1 MSNIWGLLLQGDSGS
16 GLVVLTNSPA
26 PVLVGVVSYKYGV
39 AECGAENKAGVYA
52 RVQLF
57 TSWIRESMKLNSV
70 PDVVS

>member
-1 MSNIWGLLLQGDSGS
+1 M
-16 GLVVLTNSPA
+16 VLTNSPA
-26 PVLVGVVSYKYGV
+26 PVLVGVVSYGV
-39 AECGAENKAGVYA
+39 AWGGECGAENKAGVYA

>member
-26 PVLVGVVSYKYGV
+26 PVLVGVVSYGV
-39 AECGAENKAGVYA
+39 KECGAENKAGVYA